1 MKTKTIYILVEDS
14 RDTGLLR
21 GDGITGQ
28 ICYSLKEACETLL
41 RRVWYYEPAQRT
53 WIKEKW
59 AELGP
64 IKAWHEHVCTVWL
77 YCPVYVKRRIKIDD

>member
-14 RDTGLLR
+14 RETGLLR
-21 GDGITGQ
+21 GDGVTGK

-41 RRVWYYEPAQRT
+41 RRVWYFEPSQRQ

-59 AELGP
+59 DELGP
-64 IKAWHEHVCTVWL
+64 IKAWHDHVCTAWL
-77 YCPVYVKRRIKIDD
+77 YCPVYVKRRIKI